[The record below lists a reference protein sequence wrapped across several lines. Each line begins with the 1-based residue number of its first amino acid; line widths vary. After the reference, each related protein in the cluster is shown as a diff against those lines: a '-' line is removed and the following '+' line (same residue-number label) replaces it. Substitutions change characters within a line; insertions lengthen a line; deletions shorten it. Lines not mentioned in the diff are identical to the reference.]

1 MPFAICKKRGKML
14 YIEQSI
20 KKYLEDLS
28 AKLPAPGG
36 GSVAALT
43 GALAGGLISMV
54 CNFTIGNPKF
64 PDLQQNECMG
74 ILSSAGSV
82 REELCRLIDE
92 DVRVYGKVSIAYKL
106 PKDTEEQ
113 KAKRAIV
120 IQEVLKEAMQVP
132 EQILKLSYQL
142 LELAEKLLEAG
153 NPGLITDT
161 GMAAVLSC
169 AAMESALL
177 NVEINLSS
185 ITDKE
190 FTEKTRIALK
200 PLMAK
205 GGAIKYEVVKKINRG
220 KY

>member
-1 MPFAICKKRGKML
+1 
-14 YIEQSI
+14 
-20 KKYLEDLS
+20 
-28 AKLPAPGG
+28 
-36 GSVAALT
+36 
-43 GALAGGLISMV
+43 
-54 CNFTIGNPKF
+54 
-64 PDLQQNECMG
+64 
-74 ILSSAGSV
+74 
-82 REELCRLIDE
+82 
-92 DVRVYGKVSIAYKL
+92 
-106 PKDTEEQ
+106 
-113 KAKRAIV
+113 V

-200 PLMAK
+200 PLMVK

>member
-132 EQILKLSYQL
+132 EQILKLSYPHIGERL
-142 LELAEKLLEAG
+142 GKRDHTTAIHSCEKVAR
-153 NPGLITDT
+153 D
-161 GMAAVLSC
+161 
-169 AAMESALL
+169 
-177 NVEINLSS
+177 
-185 ITDKE
+185 
-190 FTEKTRIALK
+190 
-200 PLMAK
+200 
-205 GGAIKYEVVKKINRG
+205 INRNAAFNQ
-220 KY
+220 KIMMIKEKIYKMS